1 MKHTTTNPAKPGPAP
16 TEIALATGL
25 RMTRQRREV
34 FDVIQSKRD
43 HPTAT
48 EVFMR
53 VKTRMPGISLATVYN
68 CLETLTE
75 NGLILQVNLERAPT
89 RYCPN
94 LEAHGHFHCERCG
107 AIADVPFSHPSGAAG
122 MVSLPKGALVNK
134 VEFSMRGTCPACT
147 RKAARA

>member
-1 MKHTTTNPAKPGPAP
+1 M
-16 TEIALATGL
+16 ALASGL

-34 FDVIQSKRD
+34 YGVIQNKRD

-53 VKTRMPGISLATVYN
+53 VKSRMPGISLATVYN

-75 NGLILQVNLERAPT
+75 NGLILQVNLDRGPS

-94 LEAHGHFHCERCG
+94 LEEHGHFHCLKCG
-107 AIADVPFSHPSGAAG
+107 TITDVPFAHPTGATG
-122 MVSLPKGALVNK
+122 MVCLPKGARVSR
-134 VEFSMRGTCPACT
+134 VEFSLRGTCPSCT
-147 RKAARA
+147 RKAARS